1 MAVPEML
8 SFEDLQDILTSAPTG
23 ISAPAGVSAP
33 PAMPQIEFMGV
44 PTTVGVPSLVDA
56 PAMPLGDVLGSQIT
70 YIERPE
76 NITYSPENLPEFM
89 KDFEQISPTLFAPS
103 QGVFA
108 EAPVVDTIQPLMP
121 QQYVDEY
128 ADLERAFQESI
139 ALDPTMFG
147 GMYRSGIYM
156 PTRIMGDEVPE
167 DEILDFAG
175 AAALAQTLSD
185 IFPRIEKPEVDLP
198 EIDLGEPKI
207 DVPSIDVPELDLS
220 FPEAG
225 VSLEELEKSLQQQII
240 DPTEEVAKIVL
251 DPVEDVAKI
260 PLKVAEEA
268 IKSFDIQTPEVSE
281 GFLDKIIPD
290 FSLPEIPDV
299 VEESAQ
305 AVGEIINLIEDPSV
319 KAAGEAIEQI
329 NIAGKEGGLEGDII
343 SGGTETFVTTTAAGA
358 AISDAIED
366 PSAAN
371 LAQAYEAVDYLTNT
385 YAGTDLLSGED
396 LAGEFGSILSGI
408 DVLEDGIDSPADA
421 IAVSEAMQSIS
432 SLTGAQTAFD
442 VSSSISSFLKPI
454 SSVHLGAEAIN
465 FADRALQGGAYGEYP
480 NSSGSV
486 SWDGSK
492 FVSGE
497 SRGTDG
503 ASSTWGYAAQD
514 SAIYGLNKLINNGFI
529 VDSDKANEVLNS
541 GVGNI
546 SSNSYYNTKENRS
559 NSPQKVIYELLK
571 SGAITPT
578 ENTPESVLKNTDSFN
593 SYVTNLFNDVQNK
606 HAKQV
611 LDDYAFAATGLTG
624 ESMNK
629 KQPQVPFATKS
640 AAQRYVDDY
649 GLQRLD
655 VGDLKNKDG
664 NFRSYELSE
673 KKDGGYFLNP
683 YRINFKG
690 DSSTG
695 TKTTFDS
702 FGNKVKE
709 EKIDGKYLWRGQSA
723 EFNKVTMN
731 KGGGEWWMPSETVD
745 VFPYDPK
752 YDGSG
757 TQAQMNHQQYIRY
770 MTGGFENRPII
781 EMPAKKTSAL
791 AKDAKLYMSDDDWNR
806 FFV

>member
-23 ISAPAGVSAP
+23 ISAHAGVSAP

-185 IFPRIEKPEVDLP
+185 IFPRIERPEVDLP
-198 EIDLGEPKI
+198 EIDLGEPEI
-207 DVPSIDVPELDLS
+207 DVPSIDVPEVDISLPSADLS
-220 FPEAG
+220 IPEIDA
-225 VSLEELEKSLQQQII
+225 SLPTIPDILPDI
-240 DPTEEVAKIVL
+240 DLPSI
-251 DPVEDVAKI
+251 DV
-260 PLKVAEEA
+260 PSGGGL
-268 IKSFDIQTPEVSE
+268 SD
-281 GFLDKIIPD
+281 LIPD

-329 NIAGKEGGLEGDII
+329 NIAGQEGGLEGDII
-343 SGGTETFVTTTAAGA
+343 AGPTETFVTTAAAGA

>member
-207 DVPSIDVPELDLS
+207 DVPSIDVPELD
-220 FPEAG
+220 
-225 VSLEELEKSLQQQII
+225 VSLPSADLSIPEIDVSLPAIPDILPEI
-240 DPTEEVAKIVL
+240 DFPSI
-251 DPVEDVAKI
+251 DV
-260 PLKVAEEA
+260 PSGGGL
-268 IKSFDIQTPEVSE
+268 SN
-281 GFLDKIIPD
+281 LIPD

-305 AVGEIINLIEDPSV
+305 AVGEIINLVEDPSV